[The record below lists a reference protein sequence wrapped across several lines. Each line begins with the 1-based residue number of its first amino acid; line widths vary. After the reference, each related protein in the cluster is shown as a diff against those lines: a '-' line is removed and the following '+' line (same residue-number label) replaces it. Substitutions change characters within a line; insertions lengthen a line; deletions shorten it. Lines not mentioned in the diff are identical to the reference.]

1 MCEVAGHE
9 ASRTVGQGL
18 AIAEVDRMP
27 DVQHHG
33 DLSLASPLSELQDSP
48 GAVKHRE
55 FQDWRAAN
63 PDGVFLT
70 LATKT
75 VLMLV
80 AGPLLGLAFVFA
92 LPVASVMLTAY
103 YGAKLLAAHW
113 ARIARQVKNV
123 ALFFAAPFIG
133 LAYMIALP
141 FVGFGTLVYFAVK
154 AARK

>member
-1 MCEVAGHE
+1 MSTTTLTMNTPELALAALE
-9 ASRTVGQGL
+9 A
-18 AIAEVDRMP
+18 AAEKFNTATE
-27 DVQHHG
+27 H
-33 DLSLASPLSELQDSP
+33 
-48 GAVKHRE
+48 
-55 FQDWRAAN
+55 
-63 PDGVFLT
+63 LT

-103 YGAKLLAAHW
+103 YCGKLIAAHW
-113 ARIARQVKNV
+113 ARIARYVKNV